1 MKVISHWM
9 WIVLLMLITA
19 LTILFSSSQINRDAL
34 SDIEFNLV
42 KLEHLDAGI
51 NQGMLEIRFGQAL
64 HYDEISEALRNTRET
79 LAVLTAGRVIFND
92 CQDVGCIDSFEEMV
106 RLLDQRD
113 ALLEY
118 FKQKNAVLLFTS
130 RFFPVALNNL
140 LQKLPHAS
148 GSNADELHQLYM
160 KLNELG
166 RIVGFGAISDKKDS
180 QNIKTIISELQS
192 LLVDIPIEYSSEV
205 GLLIAYAELLYI
217 SNREVGDAIEEILAL
232 RAGSMITRLYD
243 SVETHTSRLIA
254 EVDNKRF
261 YLYLIAMTLLLF
273 IGEILLRLRSASLTL
288 KSTIRNLEFQ
298 KFALDQHAIVSA
310 SDVKG
315 RITYV
320 NEKFT
325 EISQFS
331 KDELLGKD
339 HRLVNSGVHD
349 AAFFKEL
356 WRTIAKGRVWH
367 GELCNQRK
375 DGSLYWVESTI
386 VPFLDEKGKPE
397 QYISIRTDI
406 SNRKK
411 AEEEVSM
418 LARFAE
424 ESPGAILR
432 IAHDGSVLYSNQ
444 AGLALLKQWSSGVG
458 QSLPGDWRKRI
469 QKCLFR
475 DTAQEVEALINDR
488 NISFSLVPIAESGYV
503 NIYCRDITD
512 HKQMEDELR
521 QRASYDALTGLLNRD
536 EFDIHMQKALESV
549 KSSSE
554 EHTLLYMD
562 LDQFKVVNDTCGHI
576 AGDELL
582 RQLATLLKAQLRGS
596 DSFARLGGDE
606 FGVLLTGC
614 SLAAAL
620 PVAEKLIETVNDMR
634 FIWEENIFEV
644 GVSIGVVLIDA
655 SAIDS
660 NSLLSAAD
668 VACYVAKDEGR
679 NRLYIYKPE
688 DEETVRRQ
696 GEMQWVSRITH
707 ALDED
712 RFELWVQE
720 IRPLD
725 YARHSHP
732 HYEVLIRM
740 RGSED
745 ELIPPGAFIPA
756 AERYN
761 LMSSIDR
768 WVVERVLDYCD
779 MAWAT
784 GQMKAFAINLSGA
797 SMGDERLLS
806 FLSERIQSAD
816 YPAKN
821 ICFEVT
827 ETSAIANL
835 GKAIHFISHLK
846 SLGCRFA
853 LDDFGSGLSSFAYL
867 KSLPVDFLKID
878 GHFVKDIG
886 TDPIDHAMVTAIH
899 DIGRVMGLETIA
911 EFVEDDRILECL
923 REIGVDFAQGY
934 GVEMPRPM
942 ETLWINLDDLPNS
955 LEKSA

>member
-1 MKVISHWM
+1 MKVINHWM
-9 WIVLLMLITA
+9 WLVLLIMIAA
-19 LTILFSSSQINRDAL
+19 LTILFNSSQIDRESL
-34 SDIEFNLV
+34 SEIEFNLV
-42 KLEHLDAGI
+42 ELKQLDAVI
-51 NQGMLEIRFGQAL
+51 NQGMLEVRFGQSQ
-64 HYDEISEALRNTRET
+64 HYDDISEALKKTRET
-79 LAVLTAGRVIFND
+79 LARLTQYQMQLNE
-92 CQDVGCIDSFEEMV
+92 CQDLGCNDTFEEII
-106 RLLDQRD
+106 RLLDHRNE
-113 ALLEY
+113 LIEY
-118 FKQKNAVLLFTS
+118 FKGKNAVYLFTS
-130 RFFPVALNNL
+130 RFFSVALGEL
-140 LQKLPHAS
+140 LKKLPHTPEANAS
-148 GSNADELHQLYM
+148 ELHQLYM
-160 KLNELG
+160 KVTELG
-166 RIVGFGAISDKKDS
+166 RVVGFSAIVDGDVNHSVEAITKD
-180 QNIKTIISELQS
+180 LQR
-192 LLVDIPIEYSSEV
+192 LLTRLPVEYREDVD
-205 GLLIAYAELLYI
+205 LLIAYARLLYD
-217 SNREVGDAIEEILAL
+217 SNRDVSEGIKEILAL
-232 RAGSMITRLYD
+232 KTGSRVNALYD
-243 SVETHTSRLIA
+243 QVEAHTTRLIA
-254 EVDNKRF
+254 EVDSKRF
-261 YLYLIAMTLLLF
+261 YLYLIAVALLLF
-273 IGEILLRLRSASLTL
+273 LGEILLRLRNATLTL
-288 KSTIRNLEFQ
+288 QSAVKNLEFQ

-315 RITYV
+315 KITYV
-320 NEKFT
+320 NKKFT
-325 EISQFS
+325 EISQYS
-331 KDELLGKD
+331 TEALLGKD
-339 HRLVNSGVHD
+339 HRVVNSGVHD
-349 AAFFKEL
+349 AEFFKVL
-356 WRTIAKGRVWH
+356 WRTIAKGQVWH
-367 GELCNQRK
+367 GELCNRRK

-386 VPFLDEKGKPE
+386 VPFLDDKGKPE

-406 SNRKK
+406 SKRKK

-444 AGLALLKQWSSGVG
+444 AGLALLKQWDCKIG
-458 QSLPGDWRKRI
+458 QALPVEWRNMVE
-469 QKCLFR
+469 QCLFKG
-475 DTAQEVEALINDR
+475 TSHEVEALIHDR
-488 NISFSLVPIAESGYV
+488 NISFSLVPITESGYV
-503 NIYCRDITD
+503 NIYCRDITE
-512 HKQMEDELR
+512 HKEMENELR

-536 EFDIHMQKALESV
+536 EFDIHMQRALRSAQKEN
-549 KSSSE
+549 E
-554 EHTLLYMD
+554 QHTLLYMD

-582 RQLATLLKAQLRGS
+582 RQIATILKSHLRGS

-614 SLAAAL
+614 ALSAAL
-620 PVAEKLIETVNDMR
+620 PVAEKLIEAVNDMR
-634 FIWEENIFEV
+634 FVWEDNIFEV
-644 GVSIGVVLIDA
+644 GVSIGVVLID
-655 SAIDS
+655 STAIDS

-707 ALDED
+707 ALDHD

-725 YARHSHP
+725 LQKHDSP

-740 RGSED
+740 RGQD
-745 ELIPPGAFIPA
+745 NELIPPGAFIPA

-768 WVVERVLDYCD
+768 WVVERVLDYCE

-816 YPAKN
+816 YPASN

-835 GKAIHFISHLK
+835 GRATHFISQLK

-867 KSLPVDFLKID
+867 KSLPVDYLKID
-878 GHFVKDIG
+878 GH
-886 TDPIDHAMVTAIH
+886 
-899 DIGRVMGLETIA
+899 
-911 EFVEDDRILECL
+911 
-923 REIGVDFAQGY
+923 
-934 GVEMPRPM
+934 
-942 ETLWINLDDLPNS
+942 
-955 LEKSA
+955 